1 MDFLSFLKLIS
12 NSSLRVL
19 DSSISISDYI
29 SIDLSSSNAELSFDS
44 SSSIAWESYINTYL
58 QGSQKR
64 VAYGGYLEQRNIYAR
79 SSHFKPTKNYERNI
93 HIGLDLWCAKQT
105 TVLAV
110 LEGKIH
116 SFKDNTNFGDYGP
129 TIVLE
134 HYIEGTRFYTLYGHL
149 SRESIVGL
157 TNGTN
162 VNQGQV
168 IGELGDSSVNGDY
181 APHLHFQIINN
192 LDDYY
197 GDFPGVV
204 SQQELERF
212 RNNCPDPNIL
222 LQLK

>member
-204 SQQELERF
+204 SQLELERF